1 MQKFNDFQRNGFTLA
16 AACGLIGIT
25 YGVFADTAG
34 LSLLQASALSI
45 FTFTGASQF
54 AAVSVIDG
62 GGNPAAAV
70 GSALLLSVRNALYGP
85 VIAKSLHNG
94 KLYKVLAAHFVND
107 ETIAVAS
114 SQDAVEDSRDAF
126 WFTGLSLFVFWNL
139 GTILGVLLGGII
151 EDPGSWGLDAA
162 FPAAFVALTLP
173 HVTTREGKITA
184 IIAAVITIV
193 SIPLTPVGMPI
204 LLASTAI
211 LPGLLALKK
220 KKKRTT

>member
-1 MQKFNDFQRNGFTLA
+1 M
-16 AACGLIGIT
+16 
-25 YGVFADTAG
+25 
-34 LSLLQASALSI
+34 
-45 FTFTGASQF
+45 
-54 AAVSVIDG
+54 
-62 GGNPAAAV
+62 
-70 GSALLLSVRNALYGP
+70 
-85 VIAKSLHNG
+85 
-94 KLYKVLAAHFVND
+94 AAHFVID
-107 ETIAVAS
+107 ETIAVDS
-114 SQDAVEDSRDAF
+114 SQDTVEDSRDAF

-184 IIAAVITIV
+184 ITAAVITIV

>member
-1 MQKFNDFQRNGFTLA
+1 MKKFNNYQRNGFTLA

-70 GSALLLSVRNALYGP
+70 GSALLLSARNALYGP
-85 VIAKSLHNG
+85 VITKSLKDG
-94 KLYKVLAAHFVND
+94 KLNKAAAAHFVID
-107 ETIAVAS
+107 ETIAIAS
-114 SQDAVEDSRDAF
+114 AQESSRDSRDSF
-126 WFTGLSLFVFWNL
+126 WFTGVSLFVFWNI
-139 GTILGVLLGGII
+139 GTILGVLLGGIL

-162 FPAAFVALTLP
+162 FPAAFVALLVP
-173 HVTTREGKITA
+173 HILTREGKITA
-184 IIAAVITIV
+184 IVAGIITLV

-204 LLASTAI
+204 LLASAAI
-211 LPGLLALKK
+211 APGLLAHR
-220 KKKRTT
+220 KKKRAT

>member
-85 VIAKSLHNG
+85 VIAKSLH
-94 KLYKVLAAHFVND
+94 

-184 IIAAVITIV
+184 ITAAVITIV

-211 LPGLLALKK
+211 LPGVLALKK

>member
-34 LSLLQASALSI
+34 LSLLQASAHPSLRSLENYN
-45 FTFTGASQF
+45 S

-94 KLYKVLAAHFVND
+94 KLIK
-107 ETIAVAS
+107 
-114 SQDAVEDSRDAF
+114 F
-126 WFTGLSLFVFWNL
+126 WQHL
-139 GTILGVLLGGII
+139 
-151 EDPGSWGLDAA
+151 
-162 FPAAFVALTLP
+162 
-173 HVTTREGKITA
+173 
-184 IIAAVITIV
+184 
-193 SIPLTPVGMPI
+193 
-204 LLASTAI
+204 
-211 LPGLLALKK
+211 
-220 KKKRTT
+220 